1 MVLDEGI
8 GKKSMDVRLSI
19 LSDIRG
25 TFYNPRRTNHRS
37 NINER
42 STKDFYCAVSSA
54 LACLYPAKS
63 NIFLATSYIQHFLTI
78 NKDL

>member
-1 MVLDEGI
+1 MNVI
-8 GKKSMDVRLSI
+8 LSS

-37 NINER
+37 NINKR
-42 STKDFYCAVSSA
+42 STKDIYCAISSV

-63 NIFLATSYIQHFLTI
+63 NTFLTTSYIQHFLTI